1 LPEQYW
7 QPAIF
12 IFIKEIKMA
21 LTGIQIF
28 KLLPQTNCKEC
39 GVPTCLAFAM
49 NLASGKAELDS
60 CPYVSEEAKAQLSEA
75 SAPPIRPVA
84 IGKGVRAFTT
94 GGETVQYRHEKTFFN
109 PTAFAAMVSSDISDA
124 DLKSKLAIWNAFQY
138 ERVGLNLRPEL
149 VALKDAKG
157 DKNAFAKTAKLIAE
171 TSEFNLVLITED
183 ADVMKAGIDACKFK
197 KPLLYAATEANID
210 AFGALAKD
218 NDLPLAV
225 KAASADA
232 LIPLTEKLTEMGLKD
247 LVLDPG
253 SREIKQSLEDMVGI
267 RRAALKDGN
276 RALGFPTITF
286 PCEMA
291 SNIDMEALIAAMHVA
306 KYGGICVLS
315 DFTGESI
322 FPLLLERLN
331 IYTDPQRPMTQ
342 EEGIYEVN
350 NPDENSPV
358 LVTTNF
364 ALTYFIVS
372 GEIEGSKVPCWLLI
386 KDAEGLSVMTAWA
399 AGKFSGDDVGVFVK
413 KCGIMDKV
421 KHTELIIPGYAAAIA
436 GDVEEE
442 LPGWTITVGP
452 REAAHI
458 PGFLKSK

>member
-1 LPEQYW
+1 
-7 QPAIF
+7 
-12 IFIKEIKMA
+12 MA

-28 KLLPQTNCKEC
+28 KLLPKTNCKEC

-60 CPYVSEEAKAQLSEA
+60 CPYVSDEAREQLAEA

-84 IGKGVRAFTT
+84 IGKGVRAITT
-94 GGETVQYRHEKTFFN
+94 GGETVLHRHEKTFYS
-109 PTAFAAMVSSDISDA
+109 PTGIASLVNSDISES
-124 DLKSKLAIWNAFQY
+124 DLQDKLKIWNAFQF

-149 VALKDAKG
+149 VALKDAGG
-157 DKNAFAKTAKLIAE
+157 DKETFARRAKQIAE
-171 TSEFNLVLITED
+171 TSEFNLVLMTED
-183 ADVMKAGIDACKFK
+183 ADVMKAGIEACQAKR
-197 KPLLYAATEANID
+197 PLMYAATEGNAD

-218 NDLPLAV
+218 NGLPLAV
-225 KAASADA
+225 KADSVEG
-232 LIPLTEKLTEMGLKD
+232 LIPLTEKLTELGLKD
-247 LVLDPG
+247 LVIDPG
-253 SREIKQSLEDMVGI
+253 SREIKQSLEDMVSM
-267 RRAALKDGN
+267 RRAALKSGN

-291 SNIDMEALIAAMHVA
+291 SNLDMETLIANMHIA
-306 KYGGICVLS
+306 KYGGVVVLS
-315 DFTGESI
+315 DFTGESL

-331 IYTDPQRPMTQ
+331 IYTDPQRPMTVT
-342 EEGIYEVN
+342 EGIYEVG
-350 NPDENSPV
+350 NPDENSPI

-364 ALTYFIVS
+364 ALTYFIVT
-372 GEIEGSKVPCWLLI
+372 GEIEGSKVPSWLLV
-386 KDAEGLSVMTAWA
+386 KDSEGLSVMTAWA

-413 KCGIMDKV
+413 KSGIEDKV
-421 KHTELIIPGYAAAIA
+421 KHKELIIPGYSAAIA

-458 PGFLKSK
+458 PAFLKSK